1 MSCESPYLVCY
12 LCPAHSKR
20 TAINNI
26 DDSNYRRLVNF
37 KSLFASKCF
46 NVFRAQ
52 FSRKSFYSHQTNMVL
67 LNEWYCM
74 YTTNSNLKKKSIDRE
89 PILFVVQKQNKTK
102 RNSSLL
108 FSALTFWREFQV
120 NSSSSQTLETAVS
133 YCFLSTNHYSPHTLL
148 KLVKIPLQFENKSKY
163 FGPILHIFSEIPYEY
178 AKL

>member
-20 TAINNI
+20 SAINNS

-52 FSRKSFYSHQTNMVL
+52 FSRKSFYSHQTNMVAV
-67 LNEWYCM
+67 NEWYCM
-74 YTTNSNLKKKSIDRE
+74 CTTKNQLTANRFCLLYR
-89 PILFVVQKQNKTK
+89 NKTK

-120 NSSSSQTLETAVS
+120 NSSLSQTLETAVS

-148 KLVKIPLQFENKSKY
+148 KLVKILLQFENKSKY
-163 FGPILHIFSEIPYEY
+163 FGPILHIFFRNTVRIREVVE
-178 AKL
+178 LRN

>member
-1 MSCESPYLVCY
+1 MCY

-20 TAINNI
+20 SAINNI

-52 FSRKSFYSHQTNMVL
+52 FSRKSFYSHQTNMVSV
-67 LNEWYCM
+67 NEWYCM
-74 YTTNSNLKKKSIDRE
+74 CTANSNLKKKSIDRK

-120 NSSSSQTLETAVS
+120 NSSLSQTLKRLFHIAFS
-133 YCFLSTNHYSPHTLL
+133 A
-148 KLVKIPLQFENKSKY
+148 
-163 FGPILHIFSEIPYEY
+163 PIIIHRTHCWNW
-178 AKL
+178 